1 MSRFISLFLFFTF
14 AGSSIAS
21 ATDLY
26 KTYSWAI
33 QQSVKKETSSPL
45 HVKKVIDSAHSLL
58 GIPYLWGGMSREKGF
73 DCSGMLVYLF
83 KNEANIHIPRTT
95 SAMLNADLQKVARHQ
110 LKPGDAVFSVPKGGR
125 GAITSACT
133 SAITV
138 LFMHRARA
146 RRFVSTRW
154 TIRTGRKTTPPL
166 AASMAAHK
174 DSTAH
179 RSGRIDGSTE

>member
-83 KNEANIHIPRTT
+83 KNEANIHLPRTT

-110 LKPGDAVFSVPKGGR
+110 LKPGDAVFFRTQGGTR
-125 GAITSACT
+125 SNHVGLYIGDNRFIHAPRTGKTIRIDSMDNSYWKKNYTT
-133 SAITV
+133 
-138 LFMHRARA
+138 A
-146 RRFVSTRW
+146 RRF
-154 TIRTGRKTTPPL
+154 
-166 AASMAAHK
+166 
-174 DSTAH
+174 
-179 RSGRIDGSTE
+179 

>member
-33 QQSVKKETSSPL
+33 QQSVKKESSSPL

-83 KNEANIHIPRTT
+83 KNEANIHLPRTT

-110 LKPGDAVFSVPKGGR
+110 LKPGDAVFFRTQGGTR
-125 GAITSACT
+125 SNHVGLYIGDNRFIHAPRTGKTIRIDSMDNSYWKKNYTT
-133 SAITV
+133 
-138 LFMHRARA
+138 A
-146 RRFVSTRW
+146 RRFYG
-154 TIRTGRKTTPPL
+154 RTQGFN
-166 AASMAAHK
+166 
-174 DSTAH
+174 
-179 RSGRIDGSTE
+179 RSQKRTY